1 MESGGYR
8 GQGHEAL
15 CTEAPASWPGMKWAG
30 GRSHPQV
37 CVRLE
42 WGERWEST
50 PPRGGARGRNRHRQ
64 EWPQGT
70 AIPGWGRRAD
80 RHLVGGDGETGREL
94 GPHCQG
100 AGCQGVGSGWGP
112 VGGVEEGC
120 RREQAVLSANTAR
133 VRLDHHPAGRAEAS
147 TRAGSWGVCSEGR
160 PWKLLGAPGPWPLP
174 VLGSH
179 SSWVGWSQAAPRTG
193 H

>member
-80 RHLVGGDGETGREL
+80 RHLVGGDGETGRARTSLPRCRLPGSGERV
-94 GPHCQG
+94 GACGRGGGRVQEGAGGAVCQHCQG
-100 AGCQGVGSGWGP
+100 QVRSSSCGE
-112 VGGVEEGC
+112 GGG
-120 RREQAVLSANTAR
+120 Q
-133 VRLDHHPAGRAEAS
+133 HAGRKLGSVFRGQALEAPG
-147 TRAGSWGVCSEGR
+147 GSWKRDQESD
-160 PWKLLGAPGPWPLP
+160 A
-174 VLGSH
+174 
-179 SSWVGWSQAAPRTG
+179 
-193 H
+193 